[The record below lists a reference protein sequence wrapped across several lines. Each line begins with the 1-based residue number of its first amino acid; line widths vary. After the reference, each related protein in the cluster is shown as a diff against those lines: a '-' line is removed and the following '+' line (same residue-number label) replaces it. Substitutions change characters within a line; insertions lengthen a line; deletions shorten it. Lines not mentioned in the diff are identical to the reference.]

1 MPKHNVFDHFVGL
14 TLKGIIRIKESVSQF
29 FLRLMYSQIDKGM
42 NLVNVSI
49 LAIVV
54 WKMI

>member
-29 FLRLMYSQIDKGM
+29 FLRLMYSQIDTGM